1 MKNTE
6 NQLITSEEMI
16 VNIGSDRTEVL
27 VRFNGKVVASK
38 NCSAGIIEFKESIDD
53 YMRRKHNMTVD
64 DATAERMLEQ
74 IGAAIGDLENPP
86 ADCEVTGT
94 DLVTEESMTLKVS
107 SREMAEALDPA
118 ISEIERRIIRVLVTT
133 PVGYSYELYD
143 KGFEITGNV
152 SFLRGLDKRFSK
164 LTALNVRMAE
174 GEERKECEEE

>member
-1 MKNTE
+1 MENKE
-6 NQLITSEEMI
+6 NQTIPSCEMV

-38 NCSAGIIEFKESIDD
+38 NCSAGIVEFKESIDD

-74 IGAAIGDLENPP
+74 VGAAIGDLENPP

-94 DLVTEESMTLKVS
+94 DLVTEEPMTLKVS

-133 PVGYSYELYD
+133 PVGYSADLYD
-143 KGFEITGNV
+143 KGFEITGNAAC
-152 SFLRGLDKRFSK
+152 LRGLDKRFSK
-164 LTALNVRMAE
+164 LTGLQVRVVE
-174 GEERKECEEE
+174 GV